1 MARKPKLQV
10 DLSHIAEPLR
20 HLAVPIQCLAL
31 DPANARV
38 HSAENLA
45 AIRGSLRAFGQ
56 RKPIV
61 VNRQTGIVE
70 AGNATLQAAL
80 AEGWTHIAAVYVD
93 DDPAQA
99 AAFAVADNRTAELGQ
114 WDQEA
119 LARLLDGLDL
129 SDADLQRMLD
139 DLAAELMPPSDQPA
153 PEKPSGPTRP
163 SAEEVQYLVVIECK
177 NEADQKAL
185 LERFE
190 AEGLACKAMMI

>member
-1 MARKPKLQV
+1 MPKKPKLQV
-10 DLSHIAEPLR
+10 DLSYIAEALR
-20 HLAVPIQCLAL
+20 HLAVPIQSLAL

-119 LARLLDGLDL
+119 LARLLDGLDV
-129 SDADLQRMLD
+129 
-139 DLAAELMPPSDQPA
+139 PV
-153 PEKPSGPTRP
+153 KP
-163 SAEEVQYLVVIECK
+163 
-177 NEADQKAL
+177 
-185 LERFE
+185 
-190 AEGLACKAMMI
+190 